1 MTSGLK
7 YPVHSEQK
15 TRSFV
20 KKKRGLADL
29 RNRLFQESQDFILSK
44 ANGFGWSIFTY
55 LCVGYYSNA
64 LTDTKLIN
72 GEGLFFMLTEL

>member
-20 KKKRGLADL
+20 KKKGGIADL
-29 RNRLFQESQDFILSK
+29 RNRIYISRES
-44 ANGFGWSIFTY
+44 GFY
-55 LCVGYYSNA
+55 
-64 LTDTKLIN
+64 TK
-72 GEGLFFMLTEL
+72 EG

>member
-20 KKKRGLADL
+20 KKKGGIADL
-29 RNRLFQESQDFILSK
+29 RNRTNVPRES
-44 ANGFGWSIFTY
+44 GFYTY
-55 LCVGYYSNA
+55 
-64 LTDTKLIN
+64 
-72 GEGLFFMLTEL
+72 EG